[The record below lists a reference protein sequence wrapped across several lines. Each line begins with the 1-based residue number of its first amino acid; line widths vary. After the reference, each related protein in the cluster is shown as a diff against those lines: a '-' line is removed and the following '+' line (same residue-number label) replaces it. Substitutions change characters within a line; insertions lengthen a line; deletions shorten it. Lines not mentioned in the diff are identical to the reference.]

1 MEAKQWSVQIY
12 ITEHGDETHAR
23 ALLTTRD
30 TSNVAGT
37 GMARR
42 ASADAVPEI
51 GDELAAGRALEDL
64 GLRLLAAAAD
74 DTTTGAAQWQ
84 ARRGPAPGDG

>member
-23 ALLTTRD
+23 AVLTTRD

-37 GMARR
+37 GVARR
-42 ASADAVPEI
+42 TSADAVPEI

-64 GLRLLAAAAD
+64 GRRVRAAAAD
-74 DTTTGAAQWQ
+74 DARGGSAQWQ
-84 ARRGPAPGDG
+84 ARQDATAEGG

>member
-23 ALLTTRD
+23 ARLTTRD

-37 GMARR
+37 GVARR

-64 GLRLLAAAAD
+64 GRRVQAAAAED
-74 DTTTGAAQWQ
+74 ARGRSAQWEEPP
-84 ARRGPAPGDG
+84 GPTADEQ

>member
-23 ALLTTRD
+23 AVLTTRD

-37 GMARR
+37 GVARR
-42 ASADAVPEI
+42 TSADAVPEI

-64 GLRLLAAAAD
+64 GRRVQAAAAD
-74 DTTTGAAQWQ
+74 DARGGSAQWQ
-84 ARRGPAPGDG
+84 ARQGATAEGG